1 MPPRDYEEAT
11 VVVIELEGGQVYF
24 KMIEPKPEPQRVEKL
39 LRLTIDA
46 WFNARPQFVID
57 RTHPVGEGGETLG
70 IQVWFHCEFD
80 ERLPQSYSASSSD
93 NPIPLTIEV
102 SETILR
108 QLPKEHLEAVVEEAV
123 QLWHSQPHQQGTL
136 MVINTRRI
144 AVILDDW
151 VSGGAVVP
159 VEAVFPV
166 LDEMARGTLQKWL
179 ESLKTRLYVIKITGS
194 WFEPHVVGWQKGRIV
209 EPRFLRTNMT
219 YDTGKPP
226 ES

>member
-1 MPPRDYEEAT
+1 M
-11 VVVIELEGGQVYF
+11 
-24 KMIEPKPEPQRVEKL
+24 
-39 LRLTIDA
+39 
-46 WFNARPQFVID
+46 
-57 RTHPVGEGGETLG
+57 
-70 IQVWFHCEFD
+70 
-80 ERLPQSYSASSSD
+80 
-93 NPIPLTIEV
+93 
-102 SETILR
+102 
-108 QLPKEHLEAVVEEAV
+108 
-123 QLWHSQPHQQGTL
+123 
-136 MVINTRRI
+136 
-144 AVILDDW
+144 ILDDW

-219 YDTGKPP
+219 YDKGKPP